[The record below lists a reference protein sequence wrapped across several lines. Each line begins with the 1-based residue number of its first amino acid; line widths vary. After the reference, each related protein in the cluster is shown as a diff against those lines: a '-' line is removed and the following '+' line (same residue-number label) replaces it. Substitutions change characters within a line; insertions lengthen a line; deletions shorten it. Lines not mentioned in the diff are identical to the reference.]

1 MSEMFS
7 KEQLQHIVYDAIQA
21 RVSEKLKSGYSSPID
36 KFIESAIKDFGPKI
50 ETEFRELLTGCFD
63 STEYK
68 AIVKEEFHRKVA
80 KALVSKMSGAV
91 EKSTADIMGN
101 PELRAKVLLAMTNI
115 IKENT
120 RLSRLADSEE
130 K

>member
-1 MSEMFS
+1 MVSEMFNR
-7 KEQLQHIVYDAIQA
+7 EQLQHIVYDAIQA

-36 KFIESAIKDFGPKI
+36 KFIEAAIKDFGPKI
-50 ETEFRELLTGCFD
+50 ESEFRDLLTGCFD

-80 KALVSKMSGAV
+80 KALVAKMSGAV

-101 PELRAKVLLAMTNI
+101 PELRSRVLLAMTEI
-115 IKENT
+115 IKKAT
-120 RLSRLADSEE
+120 P
-130 K
+130 